1 MKIIVPSFNCD
12 IYKETMKNEEK
23 EAITTGMNSM
33 SLHPGGFNWNI
44 TFVRRLAVDMEH
56 GILRRYR
63 RCTKLCGEV

>member
-1 MKIIVPSFNCD
+1 
-12 IYKETMKNEEK
+12 MKNEEK

-33 SLHPGGFNWNI
+33 SVHPGGFNWNI

-63 RCTKLCGEV
+63 RCTKLCDEV